1 MKIDEI
7 LITDEELDEAL
18 IPMVNW
24 FKNKYQDMITQ
35 ADKKHGQGEVQKMNN
50 DNLRAFM
57 RHMGRY
63 NVDWDTL
70 NFYVVYVFMRQTL
83 GLSDDDVK
91 EIINNVIVKDP
102 NVQLK
107 KRLTIQQIANRK
119 KPLELS
125 QLFGGTAAAN
135 EVQVFGQKII
145 IDGSMRRLERH
156 WERQTGAKTVD
167 RGVVTRKSSTTN
179 NTTQT
184 PAPATA
190 APATVVD
197 PDIETALTNIL
208 ANIPKDELLK
218 RLNVLATQ
226 VATRKT
232 TQAGIQ
238 SATGKKKTKTTP

>member
-24 FKNKYQDMITQ
+24 FKTKYQDMIAQ
-35 ADKKHGQGEVQKMNN
+35 ADKKHGQGEVQKLNN
-50 DNLRAFM
+50 DTLRVFM

-70 NFYVVYVFMRQTL
+70 NFYVVYAFMRQTL

-102 NVQLK
+102 TVQLK

-125 QLFGGTAAAN
+125 QLLGGTANAN
-135 EVQVFGQKII
+135 AVQVFGQKII

-156 WERQTGAKTVD
+156 WERQSGAKTVD
-167 RGVVTRKSSTTN
+167 RGVVTRKSPTSS

-184 PAPATA
+184 SAPASQPSTA
-190 APATVVD
+190 VD

-208 ANIPKDELLK
+208 ANMSKDELLK
-218 RLNVLATQ
+218 RLNVVATQ
-226 VATRKT
+226 AAARKT